1 MVVVLAWLFASRP
14 GAGTGPL
21 ASMSPRPVA
30 AVPKFGHVWIIVL
43 ENTDY
48 SAVVGGDLPYFH
60 RLIDSYGLADAY
72 RGVARPSQPNYL
84 ALFSGSTQGVDDND
98 NHDLA
103 AQSVADQ
110 IEGSGRTW
118 AEYAENVPSGCFAGA
133 SASGGR
139 DGPGEYR
146 RKHAPAISFDAI
158 RTDPKRCASIKDLT
172 AFRPGDTD
180 YALIV
185 PNLCHDAHDC
195 PLAEADRWLSGFA
208 PVILESDPFKTGGAL
223 FVTFDEDH
231 ADHDPH
237 GGQVATIVAS
247 PSTPAGFRSSTPHDH
262 YSLLRTVQT
271 AWGLDCLALSCAA
284 DTMAEFF
291 PK

>member
-1 MVVVLAWLFASRP
+1 VFATRP
-14 GAGTGPL
+14 GGGLGPL
-21 ASMSPRPVA
+21 ASQSPRPA
-30 AVPKFGHVWIIVL
+30 APVPAFSHVWIIVL

-48 SAVVGGDLPYFH
+48 ASVVDGDLPYLH
-60 RLIDSYGLADAY
+60 ELIGRYGLADAY
-72 RGVARPSQPNYL
+72 HGVARPSQPNYL

-98 NHDLA
+98 NHDIA
-103 AQSVADQ
+103 APSVADQ
-110 IEGSGRTW
+110 IDASGRSW
-118 AEYAENVPSGCFAGA
+118 AEYAENVPPGCFTGA

-139 DGPGEYR
+139 DGVGEYR

-172 AFRPGDTD
+172 AFRPGETD
-180 YALIV
+180 FAFIV
-185 PNLCHDAHDC
+185 PNLCHDGHDC
-195 PLAEADRWLSGFA
+195 PLAQADRWLSGFA
-208 PVILESDPFKTGGAL
+208 PAILESDAFRTDGAL

-231 ADHDPH
+231 TDRDRH

-247 PSTPAGFRSSTPHDH
+247 PTTPAGFRSSTPHDH

-284 DTMAEFF
+284 DSMAEFF
-291 PK
+291 PR